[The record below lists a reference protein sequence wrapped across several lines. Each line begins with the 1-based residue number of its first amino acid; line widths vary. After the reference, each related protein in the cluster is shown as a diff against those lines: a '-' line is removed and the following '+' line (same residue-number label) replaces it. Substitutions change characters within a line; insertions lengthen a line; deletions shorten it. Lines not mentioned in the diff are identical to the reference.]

1 MRNRFLLIILGLL
14 LLQFP
19 GVAQDSRGQSG
30 DAKPVLF
37 RGRVSKRYLT
47 TTFIGTPMW
56 DTTGFRK
63 GSVVYN
69 GRLYQDVLVDIDAFA
84 GEINVK
90 PSEQFSPVTPD
101 REQIPWFT
109 KEEGRFVNLKYL
121 GVPDAKDGFYQVLY
135 DGKRALLKRV
145 RKTKESGQG
154 NHNNVMSIG
163 YVDGR
168 GEDFRNTLY
177 WHPLIELQP
186 GETKK
191 LTVRTPGYPGIF
203 KVTAEGLSASGMPV
217 RSETGFE
224 VRQGPEAL

>member
-1 MRNRFLLIILGLL
+1 
-14 LLQFP
+14 
-19 GVAQDSRGQSG
+19 
-30 DAKPVLF
+30 
-37 RGRVSKRYLT
+37 
-47 TTFIGTPMW
+47 
-56 DTTGFRK
+56 
-63 GSVVYN
+63 
-69 GRLYQDVLVDIDAFA
+69 
-84 GEINVK
+84 
-90 PSEQFSPVTPD
+90 
-101 REQIPWFT
+101 
-109 KEEGRFVNLKYL
+109 
-121 GVPDAKDGFYQVLY
+121 
-135 DGKRALLKRV
+135 V

-191 LTVRTPGYPGIF
+191 LAVRTPGYPGFF